1 MKPNASLKSLKTKVR
16 SIASRPASS
25 FHPGRPFSAD
35 LRDSADNRSV
45 TMASLLDPD
54 RLFNTDRPN
63 MIRQRKKRAFRK
75 DRAKTKTCGRIPGL
89 AEFLAA
95 PPEPA
100 STGRP

>member
-1 MKPNASLKSLKTKVR
+1 VR
-16 SIASRPASS
+16 AIASRPASS
-25 FHPGRPFSAD
+25 FHPGKPFSAD
-35 LRDSADNRSV
+35 FRDSADNRSV

-75 DRAKTKTCGRIPGL
+75 DHAQTMTCGRIPGL
-89 AEFLAA
+89 TVFPAA

-100 STGRP
+100 NTGRPLTMTAM